1 MLNSVIF
8 WKLLDIFILI
18 IEWISLYIL
27 INDLSIKKV
36 SKNQSFF
43 SFLLILG
50 IAFAMNFTWDFSEC
64 KSFYIYYVKYTLR

>member
-50 IAFAMNFTWDFSEC
+50 LNKTLTSMLFT
-64 KSFYIYYVKYTLR
+64 

>member
-27 INDLSIKKV
+27 INDLSIKKLVKIKV
-36 SKNQSFF
+36 S
-43 SFLLILG
+43 LV
-50 IAFAMNFTWDFSEC
+50 
-64 KSFYIYYVKYTLR
+64 FY

>member
-27 INDLSIKKV
+27 INDLSIRKV
-36 SKNQSFF
+36 SKNQNLLSF
-43 SFLLILG
+43 SLILG
-50 IAFAMNFTWDFSEC
+50 VSFAMNLFGIFPN
-64 KSFYIYYVKYTLR
+64 LRVLFLLY